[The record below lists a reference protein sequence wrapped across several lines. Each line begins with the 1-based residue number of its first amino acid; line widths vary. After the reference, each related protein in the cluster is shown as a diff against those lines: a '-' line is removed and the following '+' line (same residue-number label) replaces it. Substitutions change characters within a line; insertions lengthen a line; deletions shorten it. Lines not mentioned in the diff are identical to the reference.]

1 MERVCFILRLRPDRV
16 TEYRA
21 RHHAIWPEMRVELA
35 KAGWHNYT
43 LFIREDG
50 TLIGYLEC
58 EDFVAARAAM
68 AGTTVNAQ
76 WQAVVGSLFADLEG
90 KRPDALMH
98 PLEELFH
105 LD

>member
-1 MERVCFILRLRPDRV
+1 
-16 TEYRA
+16 
-21 RHHAIWPEMRVELA
+21 MRVELA

-43 LFIREDG
+43 LFIRDDG

-58 EDFVAARAAM
+58 EDFAMAQAAM

-76 WQAVVGSLFADLEG
+76 WQAVVGALFANLDG
-90 KRPDALMH
+90 KRPDAFVQ

>member
-1 MERVCFILRLRPDRV
+1 
-16 TEYRA
+16 
-21 RHHAIWPEMRVELA
+21 MRVELA

-43 LFIREDG
+43 LFVRTDG

-58 EDFVAARAAM
+58 DDFRTARAAM
-68 AGTTVNAQ
+68 ARTTVNAQ
-76 WQAVVGSLFADLEG
+76 WQAVIGALFADLDG
-90 KRPDALMH
+90 KRPDALMQ